1 MIELVNEEYLDAM
14 RACVVNW
21 TYNGKPDGYTIHTS
35 KLSAQL
41 YASVLKNEVPELQP
55 SFRSVKC
62 RQQAA
67 DALDLALGAT
77 EVAVFGV
84 GETFDAEWLLEEHLP

>member
-1 MIELVNEEYLDAM
+1 MIEVVNSEYLDAM

-21 TYNGKPDGYTIHTS
+21 TYNGKPDGYTVHSS

-41 YASVLKNEVPELQP
+41 YASVVKNEVPELKP

-62 RQQAA
+62 RQSAA
-67 DALDLALGAT
+67 DALDLALGPD

-84 GETFDAEWLLEEHLP
+84 GDKFDAEWLLEEHLP